1 MASATMTPER
11 NLRSA
16 EAYYAAMKHNDPD
29 EMAKYLHPDV
39 DVFSP
44 MGELRGRGRVL
55 EGAKGLMLHI
65 IDMNVKARFASDE
78 QVMLV
83 YDLECSDPLGTI
95 RTAALMTF
103 KDGLIVRNDLFFD
116 PRPFLKPQP

>member
-1 MASATMTPER
+1 MASTATSANR
-11 NLRSA
+11 NLASA
-16 EAYYAAMKHNDPD
+16 EAYYTAMKHNEP
-29 EMAKYLHPDV
+29 EQMSKYLHPDV
-39 DVFSP
+39 TVVSP
-44 MGELRGRGRVL
+44 MGELRGKGKVL

-65 IDMNVKARFASDE
+65 MDLEIKTRFASDE

-83 YDLECSDPLGTI
+83 YDLECSQPIGTC

-116 PRPFLKPQP
+116 PRPFVKP

>member
-1 MASATMTPER
+1 MASATTTPQR
-11 NLRSA
+11 NLASA
-16 EAYYAAMKHNDPD
+16 EAYYTAMKHNDPD

-65 IDMNVKARFASDE
+65 MDMEINARFASDE

-83 YDLECSDPLGTI
+83 YDLECSSPLGTI
-95 RTAALMTF
+95 RTAALLTF

-116 PRPFLKPQP
+116 PRPFVKL